1 MKITIVCDVLGE
13 PNNGTSIA
21 AYNLINTLKNKGH
34 DVKVLCPD
42 ELKKGEPGYYVLP
55 HLSFGVFNSYVKKNG
70 VSLAK
75 YDNETVDKACK
86 DADIIHVMMPFSAGH
101 MAAIYAFEHN
111 IPLSAGFHVQ
121 AENITSHFFSMN
133 NKGIN
138 AIAYK
143 KLKKSVYQYCNSI
156 HYPTKFIQEYVKK
169 YGIKA
174 PSEYVISNGVNQS
187 VYYPHFVKK
196 PKAYEDRFVILMSG
210 RYSKEKNQQMLIK
223 AVGRSKYN
231 SKIQLIFAGD
241 GPQKKNL
248 FLLSEKMLVNRP
260 LFTLCSREKLSEIIN
275 YSDLYVHTSKI
286 EIEAIS
292 CLEAISCGLVPLIS
306 DSPRSATSKFAL
318 FEQSKFRFNKVK
330 DLKNKIEYWIEHPQE
345 RHKARQIYIDFGKQ
359 FDFNKCMDQMEEM
372 LIEVARKYEKNKN

>member
-1 MKITIVCDVLGE
+1 MKITVVCDVLGE

-21 AYNLINTLKNKGH
+21 AYNLINTLKAKGH
-34 DVKVLCPD
+34 KVKVLCPD
-42 ELKKGEPGYYVLP
+42 ELKKGEEGYYVLP

-75 YDNETVDKACK
+75 YDLDTVEAACH
-86 DADIIHVMMPFSAGH
+86 DADVIHVMMPFSAGH
-101 MAAIYAFEHN
+101 MASVYAHKHN

-121 AENITSHFFSMN
+121 AENITSHLFAMN

-138 AIAYK
+138 NYAYK
-143 KLKKSVYQYCNSI
+143 RLKKSVYQYCNSI
-156 HYPTKFIQEYVKK
+156 HFPTKFIQDYVKK

-174 PSEYVISNGVNQS
+174 DSEYVISNGVNS
-187 VYYPHFVKK
+187 SIFFPHKVKK

-223 AVGRSKYN
+223 AIGRSKYN
-231 SKIQLIFAGD
+231 SKIQLILAGD

-248 FLLSEKMLVNRP
+248 FILAEKLLVNRP
-260 LFTLCSREKLSEIIN
+260 LFTLCSREKLSEVIN

-292 CLEAISCGLVPLIS
+292 CLEAICCGLVPLIS
-306 DSPRSATSKFAL
+306 DSSRSATNRFAL
-318 FEQSKFRFNKVK
+318 FDKCKFKANSVK
-330 DLKNKIEYWIEHPQE
+330 DLRNKIDYWIEHPNQKE
-345 RHKARQIYIDFGKQ
+345 QAKDKYIQFGKQ
-359 FDFNKCMDQMEEM
+359 FDFNKCMDEMEKM
-372 LIEVARKYEKNKN
+372 LIEVYNKYGKK

>member
-1 MKITIVCDVLGE
+1 MNITVVCDVLGE

-21 AYNLINTLKNKGH
+21 AYNLINTLKSKGH
-34 DVKVLCPD
+34 NVNVLCPD
-42 ELKKGEPGYYVLP
+42 ELKKGEPGYFVLP
-55 HLSFGVFNSYVKKNG
+55 HLSFGVFNSYVAKNG

-75 YDNETVDKACK
+75 FDLETVDKACK
-86 DADIIHVMMPFSAGH
+86 NADVIHVMMPFSAGH
-101 MAAIYAFEHN
+101 MAAVYAHEHH

-121 AENITSHFFSMN
+121 AENITSHIFAMN
-133 NKGIN
+133 SEGIN
-138 AIAYK
+138 AYAYK
-143 KLKKSVYQYCNSI
+143 RLNKSVYQYCDSI
-156 HYPTKFIQEYVKK
+156 HFPTKFIQEYVKK
-169 YGIKA
+169 YNIKA
-174 PSEYVISNGVNQS
+174 DSEYVISNGVNQDIF
-187 VYYPHFVKK
+187 YPHYVKK

-231 SKIQLIFAGD
+231 AQIQLIFAGD

-248 FLLSEKMLVNRP
+248 FVLSERVLVNRP
-260 LFTLCSREKLSEIIN
+260 LFTLCSREKLSEVIN

-306 DSPRSATSKFAL
+306 DSPRSATSHFAL
-318 FEQSKFRFNKVK
+318 LDKSKFKFNSVK

-345 RHKARQIYIDFGKQ
+345 KQLARDKYIEFGKQ
-359 FDFNKCMDQMEEM
+359 FDFNICMDEMEKM
-372 LIEVARKYEKNKN
+372 LVEVATKYGKNKI